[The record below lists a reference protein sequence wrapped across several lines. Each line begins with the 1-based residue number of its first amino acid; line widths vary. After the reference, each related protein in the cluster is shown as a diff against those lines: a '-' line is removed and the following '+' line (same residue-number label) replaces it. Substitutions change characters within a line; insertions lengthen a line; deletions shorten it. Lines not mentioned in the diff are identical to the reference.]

1 MHMIIENLNFCFRPN
16 EGNRGQVIIPLSPTL
31 GVSMVAMEDGP
42 SEIAAVVLDGK
53 GKVKRV
59 LSDSTPFF
67 TIGCILDFIKQANDK
82 YNTL

>member
-1 MHMIIENLNFCFRPN
+1 MIVENLNFCFRPN
-16 EGNRGQVIIPLSPTL
+16 VGDRGQVIIPLSPTL

-53 GKVKRV
+53 GKVNCV
-59 LSDSTPFF
+59 LSDSKPFF
-67 TIGCILDFIKQANDK
+67 TIGCILDFIKQANNE